1 MPIIV
6 IGFLWVTNIG
16 KLQVAKSVKG
26 EGQKKKIKL
35 CENIFH
41 TIRTY
46 IQYLSVVF
54 YIFTIRNRQAAN

>member
-26 EGQKKKIKL
+26 EGQKKKNQIVRKYFSHHKNL
-35 CENIFH
+35 YAILVSSLL
-41 TIRTY
+41 Y
-46 IQYLSVVF
+46 IHY
-54 YIFTIRNRQAAN
+54 